1 MSISMMIVECDL
13 SFLHQKNGYF
23 LFLILFNKKV
33 LVFDWNKKVYSLEHI
48 H

>member
-1 MSISMMIVECDL
+1 MSTNKKTAT
-13 SFLHQKNGYF
+13 FF
-23 LFLILFNKKV
+23 FLILFNKKV